1 MANGWGQPG
10 QYQQGS
16 GQQYPQQQP
25 PWQPQPYSPDPHQRH
40 FQGPPPGYGQ
50 VQPYAPL
57 PPYQGQPQYAA
68 PRHAP
73 PVAAKSTAA
82 GLILGLLVPG
92 VGCMYA
98 GRTGIGVLLLAIWL
112 ISFPLAFFVIG
123 FVTGFC
129 AWVISAVLGYTMTRA
144 WNTAHGIVSLGRIGD
159 DRPLGSGAAAS
170 VSGPRQRSAAVS
182 AGPAMAA
189 AAV

>member
-57 PPYQGQPQYAA
+57 PPYQGQPQYAQPQYAA

-82 GLILGLLVPG
+82 GLILGLH
-92 VGCMYA
+92 A

-112 ISFPLAFFVIG
+112 ISFPAR
-123 FVTGFC
+123 
-129 AWVISAVLGYTMTRA
+129 VLRDRLHH
-144 WNTAHGIVSLGRIGD
+144 WLLRLGHLCGPWLHD
-159 DRPLGSGAAAS
+159 DARVEHRPRHCVLREDRG
-170 VSGPRQRSAAVS
+170 
-182 AGPAMAA
+182 
-189 AAV
+189 